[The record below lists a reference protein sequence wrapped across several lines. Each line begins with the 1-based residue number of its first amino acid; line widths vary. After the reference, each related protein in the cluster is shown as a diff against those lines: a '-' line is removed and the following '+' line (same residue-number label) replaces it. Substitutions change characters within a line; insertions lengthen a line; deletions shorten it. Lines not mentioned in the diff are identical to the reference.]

1 MQIEQRGSNELVIT
15 GNIKSIEDS
24 QDIKKAIQTLQEKGA
39 KSVLLRVMD
48 SFSMTST
55 VIGYLMKLVNIDK
68 LTISLVIGDPRLY
81 QLLEE
86 LSLLQAFNV
95 RSAGK

>member
-1 MQIEQRGSNELVIT
+1 MQIEQRGNNELVIT

-24 QDIKKAIQTLQEKGA
+24 QDIKKAIQALQEKGA
-39 KSVLLRVMD
+39 KSVLLRVID

>member
-1 MQIEQRGSNELVIT
+1 MKIIPNGTNELTIS

-24 QDIKKAIQTLQEKGA
+24 TQIKEAVSALKKGGA
-39 KSVLLRVMD
+39 TSLILKVQD

-55 VIGYLMKLVNIDK
+55 VIGFLMKQVNSDK
-68 LTISLVIGDPRLY
+68 MSITMIVGDPRLY

-86 LSLLQAFNV
+86 LSLVQPFNIRLV
-95 RSAGK
+95 EK